1 MNFMV
6 LNADKC
12 HLLTLGFNEPFPDFS
27 FDNTI
32 TENVTEEK
40 VLAIEHD
47 NELNFKF
54 QSILKKC
61 LLLVRGRAKL
71 FLKLSRLVF

>member
-12 HLLTLGFNEPFPDFS
+12 DLLTLGFNEPFPDFS
-27 FDNTI
+27 FGNTI

-40 VLAIEHD
+40 VLAIVND
-47 NELNFKF
+47 NERNFKF
-54 QSILKKC
+54 QSNLKKC
-61 LLLVRGRAKL
+61 LFLVL
-71 FLKLSRLVF
+71 QLSRLVF